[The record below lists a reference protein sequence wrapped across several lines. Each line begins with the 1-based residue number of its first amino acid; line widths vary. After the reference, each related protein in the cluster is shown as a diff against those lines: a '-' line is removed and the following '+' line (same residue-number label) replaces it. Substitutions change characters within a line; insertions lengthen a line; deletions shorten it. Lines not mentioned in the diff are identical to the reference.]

1 MNGRGE
7 SSPAALRCPT
17 EWRNALAI
25 SDLWTFASHGGYSMA
40 VILLLSVVAAVVA
53 IERGI
58 ALWGLGEET
67 RQLSAIVIKALYRG
81 DLAEAR
87 GACERSTTP
96 FADLLLAA
104 FTRWGKASP
113 ERIAAAVER
122 ERTQVGLRLR
132 ARLWILG
139 TIGAIA
145 PFVGLFGTVIG
156 IMGAFEDLAAHPGG
170 GFAVVASG
178 ISEALIATAA
188 GIAVALEAVVLYN
201 FFSARLAALMT
212 TLELGA
218 DEVLELLW
226 LQPPAEEREASS
238 A

>member
-1 MNGRGE
+1 MG
-7 SSPAALRCPT
+7 
-17 EWRNALAI
+17 I
-25 SDLWTFASHGGYSMA
+25 SELWTFASHGGYSMA
-40 VILLLSVVAAVVA
+40 VILLLSVAAAVVA
-53 IERGI
+53 IERAL
-58 ALWGLGEET
+58 ALWGIAEET
-67 RQLSAIVIKALYRG
+67 RRLSAIVIKALYRG

-87 GACERSTTP
+87 GACERSSTP
-96 FADLLLAA
+96 FSDLLLAA
-104 FTRWGKASP
+104 FARWGKASP

-132 ARLWILG
+132 TRLWMLG
-139 TIGAIA
+139 TIGAIS

-201 FFSARLAALMT
+201 YFSSRLSGLML
-212 TLELGA
+212 TLKVSAE
-218 DEVLELLW
+218 EVLELLW
-226 LQPPAEEREASS
+226 LQPPQSNAEEREAG
-238 A
+238 